1 MTAPGDEFTGRIF
14 SALNSL
20 MMDVLAAVARKDYED
35 RRRRAAQGIAKAR
48 AEGRY
53 KGRPENVDRNAG
65 IGAMLRGG
73 ASWSSI
79 QKATGCSRATI
90 NKIARRSAMAA
101 E

>member
-1 MTAPGDEFTGRIF
+1 MFGAING
-14 SALNSL
+14 
-20 MMDVLAAVARKDYED
+20 MMLDMLAAVARKDYDD
-35 RRRRAAQGIAKAR
+35 RRRRPAQGIPKAKAQGKYR
-48 AEGRY
+48 
-53 KGRPENVDRNAG
+53 GRPENVDRNAG

-73 ASWSSI
+73 ASWSAI